1 MPWAGPIKPRTSSGL
16 RTVIV
21 VVAGLVI
28 IGLIWA
34 GVSLFSSLDQQVAQS
49 RAVADKVVA
58 AVVTDWGRTSFD
70 PLATSEFVAAHA
82 KGQYDSSRYIQILGA
97 LLTNRACQ
105 IEGMQVENWNGWSR
119 WKCPAAF
126 ENGEA
131 TLVITLSLSSGQWLM
146 SDFAV
151 QI

>member
-1 MPWAGPIKPRTSSGL
+1 MKTKASSGL
-16 RTVIV
+16 RTVIL

-28 IGLIWA
+28 VGLVWA
-34 GVSLFSSLDQQVAQS
+34 GISLFTSLDQQVTQS

-58 AVVTDWGRTSFD
+58 AVSTDWGRTSFD
-70 PLATSEFVAAHA
+70 ALATPEFVAAHA
-82 KGQYDSSRYIQILGA
+82 KGQYDGARYLQILGA
-97 LLTNRACQ
+97 LQTNRACQ
-105 IEGMQVENWNGWSR
+105 IDGMQVENWNGWSR

-126 ENGEA
+126 ESGEA
-131 TLVITLSLSSGQWLM
+131 TLVITLTLSSGRWLM